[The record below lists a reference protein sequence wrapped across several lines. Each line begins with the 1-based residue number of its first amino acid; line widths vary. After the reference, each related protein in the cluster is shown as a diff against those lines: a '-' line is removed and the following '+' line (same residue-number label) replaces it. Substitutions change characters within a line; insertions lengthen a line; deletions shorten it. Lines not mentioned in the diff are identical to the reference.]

1 MNTEQRS
8 PRSYWSLT
16 DDIARTNIPILPQI
30 SSPPSPG
37 HWGEREG
44 GNFYSALV
52 AWFIDLFIKAV
63 FVLSA
68 ITIHHQTQLRFC
80 EATLYFSPAV
90 ISCKSSGGFAIRL
103 LWLPVFSK
111 CLSADFIPENP
122 RYQLKGKSNLF
133 TPLLCTGNDNLLY
146 WKVKREN
153 KTVPE
158 FHIIWP
164 GPTCILQVF
173 IPARL
178 IVIIGS
184 SQIPEIITLYCGGK
198 IRLQVLW
205 ISACQNIT

>member
-1 MNTEQRS
+1 M
-8 PRSYWSLT
+8 T
-16 DDIARTNIPILPQI
+16 DDFKSASLIFLEPIYQYYLKSLPYRA
-30 SSPPSPG
+30 PG
-37 HWGEREG
+37 SEERWKAATFTQVG
-44 GNFYSALV
+44 
-52 AWFIDLFIKAV
+52 WFIDLFIKAL

-68 ITIHHQTQLRFC
+68 ITNHHQTQLRFC

-90 ISCKSSGGFAIRL
+90 ISCKSSGGFTIRL